1 MRKTLLFTALALA
14 SGLVLA
20 QQAAPADRQAMRAE
34 WRAQAEARFAEAD
47 KNADG
52 KLDKAEAGDHAPRL
66 AENFDRID
74 ANADGG
80 IDKVE
85 LAQMRAKMHQGRRG
99 MHQRRTFHQGL
110 FLGMDDDRNGAI
122 SRAELGDKVPK
133 LAENFAVIDKDGNGE
148 LSHEE
153 FRAHRQEKRAQR
165 QATRAK

>member
-20 QQAAPADRQAMRAE
+20 QQAAPADREAMRAE
-34 WRAQAEARFAEAD
+34 WRAKAEARFAEAD
-47 KNADG
+47 KNGDG

-80 IDKVE
+80 IDQAE

-99 MHQRRTFHQGL
+99 MHARKTFHQGL

-133 LAENFAVIDKDGNGE
+133 LAENFAAIDKDGNGE
-148 LSHEE
+148 LSREE
-153 FRAHRQEKRAQR
+153 FQAHRREMRAQR